1 MRILISGASGLI
13 GSALVA
19 KATALGHEVVRLVR
33 SPPTATDRTA
43 RLWNPA
49 RGVLDP
55 AAMHGFDAVVNL
67 AGENIAGRWT
77 RAKKDRI
84 LQSRMQATSLLAT
97 TLARLSEPPRVFVSA
112 SAIGYYGNRG
122 DEEMT
127 ELSGPGTGFEPQVC
141 CDWEHAAAAAKER
154 GIRTVFARFGI
165 VLSAAGGALA
175 KMLPAFRLGLGG
187 VVGSGEQ
194 YWSWIALEDAVN
206 AIFHLLETEALA
218 GPVNLVSLEPA
229 TNREFTAALG
239 AALRRPTVLPL
250 PAFAVKLLFGQMGEE
265 VLLSS
270 TRVKPARLLET
281 AFQFTRPHLDAA
293 LAHALAQRKF

>member
-33 SPPTATDRTA
+33 SPPPATDGAA
-43 RLWNPA
+43 RLWDPA

-55 AAMHGFDAVVNL
+55 AAVRGFDAVVNL

-77 RAKKDRI
+77 RAKKERI
-84 LQSRMQATSLLAT
+84 LQSRVQATSLLAT
-97 TLARLSEPPRVFVSA
+97 ALAGLAEPPRVFVSA

-122 DEEMT
+122 DEEIT
-127 ELSGPGTGFEPQVC
+127 EQSGPGTGFEPQVC
-141 CDWEHAAAAAKER
+141 CDWEDAARAAKER

-175 KMLPAFRLGLGG
+175 KMLPVFRLGLGG
-187 VVGSGEQ
+187 VVGNGEQ
-194 YWSWIALEDAVN
+194 YWSWIAIEDAVN
-206 AIFHLLETEALA
+206 AIFHIIETAALA
-218 GPVNLVSLEPA
+218 GPVNVVSLEPA
-229 TNREFTAALG
+229 TNREFTEALG
-239 AALRRPTVLPL
+239 TALRRPTVFPL
-250 PAFAVKLLFGQMGEE
+250 PAFAVRLLFGQMGEE

-293 LAHALAQRKF
+293 LAHALAARKS

>member
-1 MRILISGASGLI
+1 MRILISGSSGLI

-19 KATALGHEVVRLVR
+19 RATALGHEVVRLVR
-33 SPPTATDRTA
+33 PPVAAGAAA
-43 RLWNPA
+43 RVWDPA

-55 AAMHGFDAVVNL
+55 AAVTGFDAVVNL

-77 RAKKDRI
+77 RAKKERI
-84 LQSRMQATSLLAT
+84 LHSRVQATSLLAAA
-97 TLARLSEPPRVFVSA
+97 LAGLAEPPRVFVSA

-122 DEEMT
+122 HEELT
-127 ELSGPGTGFEPQVC
+127 EQSGPGTGFEPLVC
-141 CDWEHAAAAAKER
+141 CDWEQAAAAAKER

-175 KMLPAFRLGLGG
+175 KMLPVFRLGLGG

-194 YWSWIALEDAVN
+194 YWSWVAIDDAVN
-206 AIFHLLETEALA
+206 AIFHVIETEALA
-218 GPVNLVSLEPA
+218 GPVNVVSLEPA
-229 TNREFTAALG
+229 TNRQFTQALG
-239 AALRRPTVLPL
+239 VALQRPTVFPL
-250 PAFAVKLLFGQMGEE
+250 PALAVKLLFGQMGEE

-281 AFQFTRPHLDAA
+281 AFQFNRPQLDAA
-293 LAHALAQRKF
+293 LAHALAARKS